1 VLRREVSAKRDAL
14 HNKFANSSSQRL
26 AEIFFNTKQ
35 IRELI
40 KPESIVG
47 GYSPINSEI
56 DCLPV
61 LEQLFKLGIAIC
73 LPVVSNKEKHLTFY
87 QWKPGDKMV
96 RGSYGVCEPLTS
108 NKEIIPNV
116 LLVPMLACDKHGNRL
131 GYGGGYY
138 DRTLKKLRAR
148 KSMGGVTAIGL
159 AYEGQIYG
167 EIPHFEED
175 EPIDIILTDVGAIV
189 IS

>member
-1 VLRREVSAKRDAL
+1 
-14 HNKFANSSSQRL
+14 
-26 AEIFFNTKQ
+26 
-35 IRELI
+35 
-40 KPESIVG
+40 
-47 GYSPINSEI
+47 
-56 DCLPV
+56 
-61 LEQLFKLGIAIC
+61 
-73 LPVVSNKEKHLTFY
+73 
-87 QWKPGDKMV
+87 MV